1 MPGNQYPIFS
11 RQGQVSCNNGIATSA
26 NIGQTL
32 ATATGDYTGVN
43 NQNKIVF
50 TADATNGSYLQRL
63 RFKALGTNVASVAR
77 IYVNNG
83 GDQTIEVN
91 NALIGEQTLPA
102 ITAINTASTIDLD
115 YPMNIALNPGFRII
129 VGIATTVA
137 AGWIVTPVGGD
148 Y

>member
-11 RQGQVSCNNGIATSA
+11 RQGEVSCNNGIATSA

-32 ATATGDYTGVN
+32 VTATGDYTGVN

-50 TADATNGSYLQRL
+50 TSDATNGSYLQRL

-77 IYVNNG
+77 IYMNNG
-83 GDQTIEVN
+83 GDQTIAVN

-102 ITAINTASTIDLD
+102 TTAIDTASTIDLD
-115 YPMNIALNPGFRII
+115 YPMNMALNPGFRII

>member
-11 RQGQVSCNNGIATSA
+11 RVGDVSCNNGIGISS
-26 NIGQTL
+26 NVGQTL
-32 ATATGDYTGVN
+32 TTATGEYNGTN

-50 TADATNGSYLQRL
+50 TADANNGSYLQRL

-77 IYVNNG
+77 IYMNNG
-83 GDQTIEVN
+83 GDQTIAVN

-102 ITAINTASTIDLD
+102 TTEINTASTIDLD
-115 YPMNIALNPGFRII
+115 YPINIALNPGYRII

>member
-11 RQGQVSCNNGIATSA
+11 RQGEVSCNNGIATSA

-32 ATATGDYTGVN
+32 VTATGDYTGVN

-50 TADATNGSYLQRL
+50 TADATNGSFLQRL

-77 IYVNNG
+77 IYMNNG
-83 GDQTIEVN
+83 GDQTVEVN

-102 ITAINTASTIDLD
+102 TTAINTASTIDLD
-115 YPMNIALNPGFRII
+115 YPMNMALNPGFRII

>member
-11 RQGQVSCNNGIATSA
+11 RQGEVSCNNGIATSA

-32 ATATGDYTGVN
+32 VTATGDYTGVN

-50 TADATNGSYLQRL
+50 TADATNGSFLQRL

-77 IYVNNG
+77 IYMNNG

-102 ITAINTASTIDLD
+102 TTAINTASTIDLD
-115 YPMNIALNPGFRII
+115 YPMNMALNPGFRII

-137 AGWIVTPVGGD
+137 DGWIVTPVGGD

>member
-11 RQGQVSCNNGIATSA
+11 RQGEVSCNNGIATSA

-32 ATATGDYTGVN
+32 VTATGDYTGVN

-50 TADATNGSYLQRL
+50 TSDPTNGSFLQRL

-77 IYVNNG
+77 IYMNNG
-83 GDQTIEVN
+83 GDQTIAVN

-102 ITAINTASTIDLD
+102 TTAINTASTIDLD
-115 YPMNIALNPGFRII
+115 YPMNMALNPGFRII

>member
-11 RQGQVSCNNGIATSA
+11 RQGEVSCNNGIATSA

-32 ATATGDYTGVN
+32 VTATGDYTGVN

-50 TADATNGSYLQRL
+50 TADATNGSFLQRL

-77 IYVNNG
+77 IYMNNG
-83 GDQTIEVN
+83 GDQTIAVN

-102 ITAINTASTIDLD
+102 TTAINTASTIDLD
-115 YPMNIALNPGFRII
+115 YPMNMALNPGFRII

-137 AGWIVTPVGGD
+137 DGWIVTPVGGD